1 MLRTWGTT
9 MEWRQYEK
17 QIYEKLK
24 TEFPE
29 IDILFNQKV
38 FGHQSKVERQV
49 DVLATGMFMGHE
61 IKIAVECKCY
71 SKNIDVKI
79 VDGFI
84 GFLEDIKANLGIII
98 TNQGFSPAAKNRA
111 DAKDIRLEILSFEEF
126 EEFDFTG
133 MYEEIFEEDAGLD
146 PLPDDQGVSDR
157 INEHDDIRELFD
169 MAEEYKGSLS
179 AFLEEILEF
188 YEDVKEKVKK
198 SEDIDYVKDT
208 LNNLISIF
216 NNNNIINDNKY
227 NYYSIILKNLSLDHC
242 VAFLDDLNSDIE
254 IFSSKVNTIIE
265 NCTISEVFSFDS
277 NLIILNN
284 IDDEE
289 AVICSWGN
297 VSPER
302 GGSDNIPFHLTVDGD
317 IEAMGIIEIVYG
329 DYEITDGGY
338 AMPTVADDFVLNVKD
353 INKSL
358 DIYISNSLGTLIDIR
373 DRLYDLI

>member
-1 MLRTWGTT
+1 

-98 TNQGFSPAAKNRA
+98 TNQGYSPAAKNRA

-133 MYEEIFEEDAGLD
+133 MYEEIYEEEAGLD
-146 PLPDDQGVSDR
+146 PLPDDQSVSDR

-188 YEDVKEKVKK
+188 YEDVEEKVKK
-198 SEDIDYVKDT
+198 SKDIDYIKDT

-338 AMPTVADDFVLNVKD
+338 AMPTVADDFVLKVKD

-358 DIYISNSLGTLIDIR
+358 GKYISDSLVTLFNIR